1 MNGTARRIA
10 KNTASLM
17 VADAVS
23 KGLLFLLIILIARN
37 LGDVTFGKYS
47 FAFAFTSLFAVFADF
62 GLSTLTIREI
72 ARNREYA
79 GKYLGNISLIKLLL
93 SIITGIFIVISI
105 NLLDYPLDTILA
117 VYFAGAYVIVNS
129 FNQFLRAFFR
139 AFEKMEYEAVTRITE
154 RIILFIAV
162 ASMLHFGYGLVPIIS
177 VFFIVS
183 VFNFFVTIVL
193 VLKRFVKPSYDIDL
207 KLWKEIIKEAL
218 PFGLTAVFVVIY
230 FKIDTI
236 MLSIMINDAT
246 VGWYNAAYNIV
257 DGLMFVIAGSL
268 TGALYPLMSNH
279 YKSSNKIKE
288 VFTKSFRLLFFVG
301 VVVALIVTAFSDKII
316 FIIYGA
322 EYANSVMAL
331 KILIW
336 AFFIICISTV
346 SSTLLNSAGKQKIV
360 AIGTCLGA
368 ILNISLNLFLIPRYS
383 LEGAAFATVITEV
396 FGFLIYFYY
405 VMKII
410 NPDHVDIRPS

>member
-1 MNGTARRIA
+1 MSDTTRRIA

-17 VADAVS
+17 VADTVS

-37 LGDVTFGKYS
+37 LGDVIFGKYS

-62 GLSTLTIREI
+62 GLSTLTIREV

-79 GKYLGNISLIKLLL
+79 SKYLGNISLIKFLL
-93 SIITGIFIVISI
+93 SIVTAIFILISI
-105 NLLDYPLDTILA
+105 NLLDYPSDTILA

-129 FNQFLRAFFR
+129 FSQFLRAFFR

-162 ASMLHFGYGLVPIIS
+162 VSLLYLGYGLVPILS

-183 VFNFFVTIVL
+183 VFNFFVTVVL

-218 PFGLTAVFVVIY
+218 PFGLTSVFVVIY

-236 MLSIMINDAT
+236 MLSIMVNDAT

-257 DGLMFVIAGSL
+257 DGLMFVVAGSL

-279 YKSSNKIKE
+279 YKSSHKIRE
-288 VFTKSFRLLFFVG
+288 IFTKSFKLLLLVG
-301 VVVALIVTAFSDKII
+301 FVVALIVTAFSDKII
-316 FIIYGA
+316 FNIYGA
-322 EYANSVMAL
+322 EYANSVIAL

-346 SSTLLNSAGKQKIV
+346 SSTLLNSAGKQKVV
-360 AIGTCLGA
+360 AIGTGLGA
-368 ILNISLNLFLIPRYS
+368 ILNVSLNLVLIPRYG

-396 FGFLIYFYY
+396 SGFLIYFYY

-410 NPDHVDIRPS
+410 NPDHAEFRPS

>member
-1 MNGTARRIA
+1 M
-10 KNTASLM
+10 M
-17 VADAVS
+17 ADAVS

-47 FAFAFTSLFAVFADF
+47 FTFAFTSLFVVFADF

-105 NLLDYPLDTILA
+105 NLLDYPSDTILA

-154 RIILFIAV
+154 RILLFIAV

-193 VLKRFVKPSYDIDL
+193 VLKRFVKPSYEIDL
-207 KLWKEIIKEAL
+207 KFCRGIIKEAI
-218 PFGLTAVFVVIY
+218 PFSLAIAFSAIY
-230 FKIDTI
+230 FRIDTV
-236 MLSIMINDAT
+236 MLSLMQSDNV
-246 VGWYNAAYNIV
+246 VGWYSAAYQI
-257 DGLMFVIAGSL
+257 
-268 TGALYPLMSNH
+268 
-279 YKSSNKIKE
+279 
-288 VFTKSFRLLFFVG
+288 
-301 VVVALIVTAFSDKII
+301 
-316 FIIYGA
+316 
-322 EYANSVMAL
+322 
-331 KILIW
+331 
-336 AFFIICISTV
+336 
-346 SSTLLNSAGKQKIV
+346 
-360 AIGTCLGA
+360 
-368 ILNISLNLFLIPRYS
+368 
-383 LEGAAFATVITEV
+383 LEGGTMLSVSFVSAIFPFFSKMHNNNEKHKAAF
-396 FGFLIYFYY
+396 L
-405 VMKII
+405 K
-410 NPDHVDIRPS
+410 

>member
-1 MNGTARRIA
+1 MSDTARRIA

-105 NLLDYPLDTILA
+105 NLLDYPSDTILA

-129 FNQFLRAFFR
+129 FSQFFRAFFR

-154 RIILFIAV
+154 RILLFIAV

-193 VLKRFVKPSYDIDL
+193 VLKRFVKPSYDIDP

-257 DGLMFVIAGSL
+257 DGLIFVIAGSL

-368 ILNISLNLFLIPRYS
+368 ILNISLNLVLIPRYS